1 MASSTKRKEIIHFF
15 HKEQLKLNNFVQKL
29 AAGFNDLESE
39 DIVQDV
45 MLNIFD
51 KHDVAKPIENISA
64 YVYQSLR
71 NRIIDLVR
79 KRKEEVSFEGNY
91 DDENSLKLADILHD
105 ARYNTV
111 SEFEKKE
118 IQQKLYKEIDKLN
131 DQDRAIIIATEFE
144 NYTFRELSEKWE
156 IPLGTLLARKSR
168 ALKKLKSKLSQ
179 FVMKG
184 EYICV

>member
-1 MASSTKRKEIIHFF
+1 MASSTTRNDIINFF
-15 HKEQLKLNNFVQKL
+15 HKEQSKLNNFAQKL

-51 KHDVAKPIENISA
+51 KHDVTRPIENISA
-64 YVYQSLR
+64 YIYQSLR

-79 KRKEEVSFEGNY
+79 KRKDELSFDSQLAEENNLS
-91 DDENSLKLADILHD
+91 LADILHD

-118 IQQKLYKEIDKLN
+118 IQNDLYKAIDRLN
-131 DQDRAIIIATEFE
+131 EKDRAVVIATEFE
-144 NYTFRELSEKWE
+144 NYTFKELSEKWNT
-156 IPLGTLLARKSR
+156 PLGTLLARKSR
-168 ALKKLKSKLSQ
+168 ALKKLKSELSK
-179 FVMKG
+179 FMTKG
-184 EYICV
+184 EYI